1 MMKKIFVFIYF
12 SLILFL
18 NNSYSYELT
27 NKDLEEYFNNSSGK
41 ESWYGIYDYSGKKI
55 GWEHY
60 NEFKEDDSWILKISG
75 ELWIED
81 SIESEKTQNKYHYDV
96 KFNFDINYPYSLSY
110 FEKKTKIDSDISLLQ
125 ASINN
130 GIVSAI
136 QNNNGLINKTV
147 INNFFYSFSELNK
160 TYILLHNKKI
170 LIPGDKIKYDYFN
183 FDTFD
188 ITNETDK
195 ILSIKTKYIDGI
207 KVQYYVIETEKSDAG
222 LGFTSFVTTD
232 GTLLEYNYS
241 DYRILLESKEQ
252 AKLNL
257 TYGGSSYDD
266 IGVILVDKLIE
277 NSESRKN
284 LRLFIDGEYSDEFI
298 YLNSNQSI
306 VKENDTHFLVLNQN
320 TNNFDAVSKDEVKKN
335 LRETIN
341 YPIHNKL
348 ILEKLDFILP
358 DKTISDAEK
367 VSKILNFVYEYIEDS
382 YSSNSFNVFDILER
396 KKGDCTEHALLFN
409 TLVRA
414 SGIPSREVSGLVY
427 DFENKFYFHAWNE
440 VVINERWVPVDPTW
454 NYNPNPITSIK
465 FNENI
470 DLSKVNFSFR
480 MINQ

>member
-1 MMKKIFVFIYF
+1 M
-12 SLILFL
+12 
-18 NNSYSYELT
+18 
-27 NKDLEEYFNNSSGK
+27 
-41 ESWYGIYDYSGKKI
+41 
-55 GWEHY
+55 
-60 NEFKEDDSWILKISG
+60 
-75 ELWIED
+75 
-81 SIESEKTQNKYHYDV
+81 
-96 KFNFDINYPYSLSY
+96 
-110 FEKKTKIDSDISLLQ
+110 
-125 ASINN
+125 
-130 GIVSAI
+130 
-136 QNNNGLINKTV
+136 
-147 INNFFYSFSELNK
+147 
-160 TYILLHNKKI
+160 
-170 LIPGDKIKYDYFN
+170 
-183 FDTFD
+183 
-188 ITNETDK
+188 
-195 ILSIKTKYIDGI
+195 
-207 KVQYYVIETEKSDAG
+207 
-222 LGFTSFVTTD
+222 
-232 GTLLEYNYS
+232 
-241 DYRILLESKEQ
+241 
-252 AKLNL
+252 
-257 TYGGSSYDD
+257 
-266 IGVILVDKLIE
+266 
-277 NSESRKN
+277 
-284 LRLFIDGEYSDEFI
+284 
-298 YLNSNQSI
+298 
-306 VKENDTHFLVLNQN
+306 VLNQN